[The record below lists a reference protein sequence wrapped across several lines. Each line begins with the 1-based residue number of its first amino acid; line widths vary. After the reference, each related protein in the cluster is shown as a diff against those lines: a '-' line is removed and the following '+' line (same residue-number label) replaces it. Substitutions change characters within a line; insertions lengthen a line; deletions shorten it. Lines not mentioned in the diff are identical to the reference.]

1 MDIKDIVYIFDFD
14 KTLVSVE
21 GLDLLAEIS
30 LSHSPQRERIVK
42 LIIQITEQGMK
53 GTLSFEESLKRRFSL
68 INPTMRDLCEAR
80 DKITKCISPSIRR
93 NKSFFQLNK
102 ERIYIVS
109 GGFKEF
115 IVPVAKELGLRED
128 HIYANTMTTNAK
140 GVITGFNSTNPLAH
154 NEGKVNVVR
163 SLHMPHVIAIG
174 DGFTDAQIKV
184 MGAAQWF
191 IVFTEHVTRE
201 NVVREADAIISNF
214 DEFAFTIRK
223 YNNVTITT

>member
-1 MDIKDIVYIFDFD
+1 MDIKDIVCVFDFD

-21 GLDLLAEIS
+21 GLDLLAEIC
-30 LSHSPQRERIVK
+30 LSGSPHKERIVK
-42 LIIQITEQGMK
+42 SIIQITEQGMN

-68 INPTMRDLCEAR
+68 INPTMRNLCETSE
-80 DKITKCISPSIRR
+80 KLITLISPSIRR
-93 NKSFFQLNK
+93 NKSFFQLNR

-115 IVPVAKELGLRED
+115 IVPVAKELGLRKD
-128 HIYANTMTTNAK
+128 HVYANTMITNAK
-140 GVITGFNSTNPLAH
+140 GVITGFDSTNPLAH
-154 NEGKVNVVR
+154 NEGKVHVVR
-163 SLHMPHVIAIG
+163 SLHMSHVIAVG

-191 IVFTEHVTRE
+191 VAFTEHVTRE
-201 NVVREADAIISNF
+201 NVVRVADAMISNF

-223 YNNVTITT
+223 YNN